1 MAVTYYALLT
11 TIGAGKLANAT
22 AQGTTL
28 KITHLAVGDGGGTVP
43 TPNAGRAALVNEVR
57 RAPLNSLDV
66 DPGNSSRI
74 IAEQIIPADV
84 GGWWVRELGL
94 YDEAGAL
101 VAYANCAPSY
111 KPQLAEG
118 SGRTQTVRMVLIVSN
133 TSSVQLTVDPSV
145 VLATRDYVD
154 SAIVS
159 AMNRSD
165 YKQSVRVATIANIT
179 LSEIQSVDG
188 VALIAGDRVL
198 VKNQATASQNG
209 IYVVAAGA
217 WKRSEDCDENAE
229 VTPALTVSV
238 ETGTSQAD
246 TVWQLVTDVPIA
258 LGTTALAFQNITNGL
273 ARLAS
278 PAFSGNPTAPTP
290 DASDNDTSLA
300 TTAFVRN
307 AMAAYGIATTSLNG
321 AQAND
326 LDDPSLLSGLY
337 FVPSTATGTPIV
349 AQGGLIHRVYGA
361 GGFQIFVLYSGDRT
375 WIRRRG
381 TSVWG
386 PWRENAFLDS
396 PVLSGVPTAPTAA
409 SDRTDT
415 ALATTAFVWNV
426 LRDKIGLGSVSTG
439 PNISDV
445 DDATLSAGLY
455 YVGSSTIGGPVA
467 GNGVL
472 LHKVYATGGFQ
483 LFQPLAGDRL
493 LFRRRAASTWQAWQE
508 LTTQVGLVAALGAV
522 GLGVSKYQPNW
533 PNASLNDCTAVVSG
547 VYRSI
552 ATTSGI
558 PPGYSPTVIV
568 QFWIRSGEQEAT
580 FQAVQSV
587 HDANTGRSGWRTC
600 TGNGSTSTPNWSAWK
615 ETAATESP
623 AFAGVPTAPTAAVGS
638 NSTQL
643 ANTAFVSTAVA
654 NLVGGAPATLDTLKE
669 LATALGND
677 PNFAT
682 TITNALA
689 GKANKATSLEGYG
702 IAGGTLT
709 AGVTISNGSTDSP
722 ELTFNNTLWR
732 TNVDIAGD
740 QFRFFSIK
748 GGTSTVEYPLV
759 FNLAT
764 KDAAIWGKGL
774 AVREGPVVGVGHDG
788 ATPYFRNADSGV
800 TWLQSRLGYTPVR
813 QGGGNFQEGNS
824 VYIGWAR
831 DASGLRAQV
840 DSLDLGTVWT
850 DSHGL
855 YRTAATSAVGGIGT
869 YALLLLGGGSSN
881 IVVNPGDVLAGGNC
895 RYAGA
900 NYKSAYS
907 APGTWRVM
915 GAAQNADLDNPD
927 SVTLCLR
934 IS

>member
-28 KITHLAVGDGGGTVP
+28 KITQLAVGDGGGTVP
-43 TPNAGRAALVNEVR
+43 TPDAGRTALVNEVR

-66 DPGNSSRI
+66 DPSNSSRI

-84 GGWWVRELGL
+84 GGWWLRELGL
-94 YDEAGAL
+94 YDETGAL

-118 SGRTQTVRMVLIVSN
+118 SGRTQTVRMVLLVSN

-154 SAIVS
+154 GAIVS
-159 AMNRSD
+159 AMNRTD
-165 YKQSVRVATIANIT
+165 YKQSVRTATTANIT
-179 LSEIQSVDG
+179 LSGIQSVDG

-198 VKNQATASQNG
+198 VKNQTTASENG
-209 IYVVAAGA
+209 IYVAATGA

-238 ETGTSQAD
+238 ETGTAQAD
-246 TVWQLVTDVPIA
+246 TVWQLVTDAPIA
-258 LGTTALAFQNITNGL
+258 LGTTALTFQNITNGL

-307 AMAAYGIATTSLNG
+307 AMAAYGLATNSLNS

-409 SDRTDT
+409 SDRIDT
-415 ALATTAFVWNV
+415 ALANTAFVWNV
-426 LRDKIGLGSVSTG
+426 LRDKIGLGSVTTG
-439 PNISDV
+439 PSISDV
-445 DDATLSAGLY
+445 DDATLSAGFY

-467 GNGVL
+467 GNGML

-483 LFQPLAGDRL
+483 LFQALSGDRL
-493 LFRRRAASTWQAWQE
+493 LFRRRASSTWQAWQE
-508 LTTQVGLVAALGAV
+508 LTTQVGLSTALGTV

-552 ATTSGI
+552 ATTTGI
-558 PPGYSPTVIV
+558 PPGYSLAITV
-568 QFWIRSGEQEAT
+568 QFWVRSADVEGT

-587 HDANTGRSGWRTC
+587 HDASSGRSGWRIC
-600 TGNGSTSTPNWSAWK
+600 TGSGSASTPNWSAWK
-615 ETAATESP
+615 EVATTESP
-623 AFAGVPTAPTAAVGS
+623 TLIGVPTAPTAAVGT
-638 NSTQL
+638 NTTQL
-643 ANTAFVSTAVA
+643 ATTAFVSTAVA
-654 NLVGGAPATLDTLKE
+654 NLVASAPASLDTLRE
-669 LATALGND
+669 LAAALGND

-682 TITNALA
+682 TMTNALA
-689 GKANKATSLEGYG
+689 GKAGKATTLGGYG
-702 IAGGTLT
+702 ITDGAGKEG
-709 AGVTISNGSTDSP
+709 
-722 ELTFNNTLWR
+722 
-732 TNVDIAGD
+732 
-740 QFRFFSIK
+740 
-748 GGTSTVEYPLV
+748 
-759 FNLAT
+759 
-764 KDAAIWGKGL
+764 AAVAL
-774 AVREGPVVGVGHDG
+774 GHDG
-788 ATPYFRNADSGV
+788 ATAYVRRTDGGV
-800 TWLQSRLGYTPVR
+800 HYVQTYLGFTPVR
-813 QGGGNFQEGNS
+813 QGGGNGQGGNI
-824 VYIGWAR
+824 VYLGWDLAG
-831 DASGLRAQV
+831 AGLRAQV
-840 DSLDLGTVWT
+840 DALDLGLVWT
-850 DSHGL
+850 DRDAAIKAL
-855 YRTAATSAVGGIGT
+855 AATINTG
-869 YALLLLGGGSSN
+869 
-881 IVVNPGDVLAGGNC
+881 AGGFASYGFFRNI
-895 RYAGA
+895 AGTILGPGSTVA
-900 NYKSAYS
+900 GSALS
-907 APGTWRVM
+907 WSGGDDNQTSNSSPGGTWRLM
-915 GAAQNADLDNPD
+915 GWTQGRSSNGAANSLYQ
-927 SVTLCLR
+927 R
-934 IS
+934 IA

>member
-11 TIGAGKLANAT
+11 TIGASKLANAA
-22 AQGTTL
+22 AQGTPL
-28 KITHLAVGDGGGTVP
+28 KITQFAVGDGGGSVP
-43 TPNAGRAALVNEVR
+43 TPDAGRTALVHELR

-66 DPGNSSRI
+66 DPDNSSRVV
-74 IAEQIIPADV
+74 AEQIIPADV
-84 GGWWVRELGL
+84 GGWWIRELGL

-101 VAYANCAPSY
+101 IAYANCAPSY

-118 SGRTQTVRMVLIVSN
+118 SGRTQTVRMVLVISN
-133 TSSVQLTVDPSV
+133 TTSVQLTVDPSL

-154 SAIVS
+154 NAIVS

-165 YKQSVRVATIANIT
+165 YKQSVRLATIASIT
-179 LSEIQSVDG
+179 LSGLQSVDG
-188 VALIAGDRVL
+188 VAVADGDRVL

-209 IYVVAAGA
+209 IYIAGA
-217 WKRSEDCDENAE
+217 GVWNRSEDCDENAE
-229 VTPALTVSV
+229 VTSALTVSV
-238 ETGTSQAD
+238 EMGAAQAD
-246 TVWQLVTDVPIA
+246 TVWQLVTDAPIA
-258 LGTTALAFQNITNGL
+258 LGTSALTFQNITNGL

-290 DASDNDTSLA
+290 DASDNDASIA
-300 TTAFVRN
+300 TTAFVRS
-307 AMAAYGIATTSLNG
+307 AMAAYGIATTSLNS

-326 LDDPSLLSGLY
+326 LDDPTLPSGLY
-337 FVPSTATGTPIV
+337 FVPSSATGTPIA

-409 SDRTDT
+409 SDRADA

-426 LRDKIGLGSVSTG
+426 LRDKIGLGSVNAG
-439 PNISDV
+439 PSISDV
-445 DDATLSAGLY
+445 DDATLSAGFY

-483 LFQPLAGDRL
+483 LFQPLSGDRL

-508 LTTQVGLVAALGAV
+508 LTTQVGLATALGAV
-522 GLGVSKYQPNW
+522 GLGVPKYQPNW
-533 PNASLNDCTAVVSG
+533 PNASLNDCSGVVSG

-558 PPGYSPTVIV
+558 PPGYSPNVIV
-568 QFWIRSGEQEAT
+568 QFWIRSGEQETT

-587 HDANTGRSGWRTC
+587 HDANSGRSGWRTC
-600 TGNGSTSTPNWSAWK
+600 TGNGSASTPSWSAWK
-615 ETAATESP
+615 ETAVTDSP
-623 AFAGVPTAPTAAVGS
+623 TFAGVPTAPTAIVGS
-638 NSTQL
+638 NSAQL
-643 ANTAFVSTAVA
+643 ATTAFVSTAVA

-669 LATALGND
+669 LAAAIGND
-677 PNFAT
+677 PNFVT
-682 TITNALA
+682 TVTNALA
-689 GKANKATSLEGYG
+689 GKANKTTSLEGYG
-702 IAGGTLT
+702 ITGGTLS
-709 AGVTISNGSTDSP
+709 AGMTISNGSTDTP

-732 TNVDIAGD
+732 ANVDVAGD

-788 ATPYFRNADSGV
+788 AMPYFRHADNNV
-800 TWLQSRLGYTPVR
+800 TWLQPSLGYTPAR
-813 QGGGNFQEGNS
+813 QGGGAGMGGNV
-824 VYIGWAR
+824 VYFGW
-831 DASGLRAQV
+831 DTSGVGLRAQV
-840 DSLDLGTVWT
+840 DALGLGLVWT
-850 DSHGL
+850 DLHAMGRL
-855 YRTAATSAVGGIGT
+855 AALSMAGAVGT
-869 YALLLLGGGSSN
+869 YATLYSTAGENTAPGGTLGGAQLIWSDTSETNGG
-881 IVVNPGDVLAGGNC
+881 VVG
-895 RYAGA
+895 Y
-900 NYKSAYS
+900 
-907 APGTWRVM
+907 GTWRAM
-915 GAAQNADLDNPD
+915 GNGTRTNA
-927 SVTLCLR
+927 TLWLR
-934 IS
+934 IG